1 MTRMSKPP
9 AKPLP
14 ARAGISELGPGC
26 VRAGEGSDPVG
37 PSRMWIGKG
46 GDGMGWGGTLFKNIT
61 RMRGSFVYQS
71 GDMILHRMELE
82 PIPYM

>member
-46 GDGMGWGGTLFKNIT
+46 GDGMGRDTFQEYYPHERLICLPKW
-61 RMRGSFVYQS
+61 
-71 GDMILHRMELE
+71 
-82 PIPYM
+82 